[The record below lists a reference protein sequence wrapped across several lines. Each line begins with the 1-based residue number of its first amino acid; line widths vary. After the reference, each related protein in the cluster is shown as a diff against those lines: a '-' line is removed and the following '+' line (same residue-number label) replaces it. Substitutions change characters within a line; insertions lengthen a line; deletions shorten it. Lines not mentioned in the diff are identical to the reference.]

1 LDPSIAYDIMQTNQ
15 LRRNDVLATNL
26 LFGAL
31 AIGTVIMFLRVAVFK
46 ADNPFLGTKH
56 IGSAVIITSW
66 VIGYALTIGLYYA
79 VRLGKRWAR
88 TLLLISFVLNIVFAI
103 FYHDKLVRS
112 LHTDLLYVLNYIV
125 GYAIQIWALV
135 LLFRKPQAALA

>member
-1 LDPSIAYDIMQTNQ
+1 MDTAQ
-15 LRRNDVLATNL
+15 LRKNDVLATNL
-26 LFGAL
+26 LFGVL
-31 AIGTVIMFLRVAVFK
+31 AFGTIITFLRVVVFK

-56 IGSAVIITSW
+56 LGPAFIISAW

-79 VRLGKRWAR
+79 IRLGKQWAR
-88 TLLLISFVLNIVFAI
+88 ILLLISFVLNIVFVV

-112 LHTDLLYVLNYIV
+112 LHTDFLYVLNYTV

-135 LLFRKPQAALA
+135 LLFKKPQVELV